1 MKLNILAVITVGLL
15 AGPTAALADLIQSG
29 TTVNL
34 TFRTCIAGT
43 TACDDFSPAINTYA
57 GFPGDQTAQ
66 ANASDPDFGAT
77 SGSAELA
84 GVTVGKLS
92 ATASSLTGKR
102 NGGNSATLQ
111 RYTNMG
117 SVTETLTLNAVLS
130 YDQVVPLDNTD
141 FPPPGQSSAPA
152 QVFIFST
159 SDESIEAGDTKE
171 SNWQAVF
178 FANTCGTCTNPRFAN
193 FSFLAGAAFGD
204 SSNATGAGTMTRTL
218 SVDVDPGESI
228 WIAAQLQSLAAN
240 GAVVDATLNTNF
252 SSKDIYSCV
261 GFEPPADRDV
271 FVKKPNRVV
280 PLRMTLLDGDGM
292 IVYDIAS
299 PVVSVDYSGSYTFES
314 GELEELD
321 FAGRGDEGN
330 MFAFDGSKW
339 AFNLSTK
346 GLASGEYTITAVAGS
361 PDYVINPTC
370 EVVVTI
376 Q

>member
-1 MKLNILAVITVGLL
+1 MKHNILAVITVGLL
-15 AGPTAALADLIQSG
+15 AGPTAALADKIQSS

-43 TACDDFSPAINTYA
+43 TACDGVSDAINTYA

-84 GVTVGKLS
+84 GGTVGKLS
-92 ATASSLTGKR
+92 ATSSSLTGKR

-111 RYTNMG
+111 RYTNVG
-117 SVTETLTLNAVLS
+117 SVTERMTLNAVLS
-130 YDQVVPLDNTD
+130 YDQVVPLGNAG
-141 FPPPGQSSAPA
+141 FPGAGRSSASA
-152 QVFIFST
+152 YVFIVST
-159 SDESIEAGDTKE
+159 SDESIEAGVTEE
-171 SNWQAVF
+171 SNFQAVF
-178 FANTCGTCTNPRFAN
+178 FGNFCPTCPNPPPSDFQELDAD
-193 FSFLAGAAFGD
+193 FFGD
-204 SSNATGAGTMTRTL
+204 FSNATGAGTMTRTL

-228 WIAAQLQSLAAN
+228 WIGARLQSIAAN
-240 GAVVDATLNTNF
+240 GAVVDATLKTNL
-252 SSKDIYSCV
+252 SSNVYSCV

-271 FVKKPNRVV
+271 SVKKPNRVV
-280 PLRMTLLDGDGM
+280 PLRMTLLDKDGM

-299 PVVSVDYSGSYTFES
+299 PVVEVDYSGSYIFEP
-314 GELEELD
+314 GGLEELN

-330 MFAFDGSKW
+330 MFAFNGSNW

-361 PDYVINPTC
+361 PDYVIDPTC